1 MGYRKVY
8 FRIRSQYEESRGFP
22 NEQAEIHFKEE
33 SRRLFQDV
41 GWIVHAEP
49 LHSGVSDTVTKGQQ
63 ELYLHPMSFSGVVL
77 EEEIPQFEVLLSQAE
92 TFQCYATDLYEEY
105 LELSDEAY
113 WTLLESRREE
123 IVSAILE
130 RYRTKRRNLFITGVT
145 GMDIAKQFSV
155 NRVNDKFG
163 HRNKANLFVS
173 NLMAQLIKEGRLVTA
188 DTKNGQG
195 VRTATKEELKRLAG

>member
-1 MGYRKVY
+1 MGYKEVY
-8 FRIRSQYEESRGFP
+8 FRIRSQYEGYRGFP
-22 NEQAEIHFKEE
+22 NEQAEIDFKEE
-33 SRRLFQDV
+33 SRRLFRAA
-41 GWIVHAEP
+41 GWTVHAEP
-49 LHSGVSDTVTKGQQ
+49 LHSGVSDTVSKGQQ
-63 ELYLHPMSFSGVVL
+63 KLYLHPMSFSGVIL
-77 EEEIPQFEVLLSQAE
+77 EEAIAQLEDLFTQAE
-92 TFQCYATDLYEEY
+92 TFQCYAVDRYKEY
-105 LELSDEAY
+105 VVLSDEDY
-113 WTLLESRREE
+113 WALLESRREE

-130 RYRTKRRNLFITGVT
+130 RYRTKRKNLFITGVT

-173 NLMAQLIKEGRLVTA
+173 SLVVQLIAEGRLVTA